1 MDVCNKEDNCGNGV
15 LQPEKFSPRIALESS
30 QTVLINPV
38 FVVGFYIVH
47 VHCTEFSSMESGLTL
62 RMLGA
67 SLRGSAATLRVRSV
81 VAVANQVDVGR
92 YNWGVRVLKE
102 WFRRCN
108 QAHFKTQGFESV
120 FQSMHD

>member
-1 MDVCNKEDNCGNGV
+1 MCNKEDNCGNGV
-15 LQPEKFSPRIALESS
+15 LQPEKFSPRIALQSS
-30 QTVLINPV
+30 QTVLTNPV
-38 FVVGFYIVH
+38 VVGFLH
-47 VHCTEFSSMESGLTL
+47 WPACTCALYGLFQYGVRTDSSDA
-62 RMLGA
+62 GA

-108 QAHFKTQGFESV
+108 
-120 FQSMHD
+120 